1 MTKLSGGNG
10 ILIGA
15 VVGGVVGAATA
26 LLLAPKSGER
36 LRADLSNQIQ
46 AIGKRTIELKES
58 ICSQTKEAIEEAVE
72 DACEST
78 VVNSMAPKEKDM
90 VKLGKEMD
98 AMPTNTELVKMG
110 LQPDP
115 AQ

>member
-1 MTKLSGGNG
+1 MSKQSGGNG

-15 VVGGVVGAATA
+15 VVGGVIGAATA

-46 AIGKRTIELKES
+46 AIGKRTMEFKES
-58 ICSQTKEAIEEAVE
+58 LCSQTKDTIEEALE
-72 DACEST
+72 EACDT
-78 VVNSMAPKEKDM
+78 TIANSMAPREEDM
-90 VKLGKEMD
+90 VKLGKEMQ
-98 AMPTNTELVKMG
+98 AMPTNSEILKRG
-110 LQPDP
+110 LAPDP